1 MMVYG
6 NCRAASEL
14 YVITVTCHAID
25 ATSGRCA
32 ECIPHVLSS
41 LADCCFVFMRVFM
54 GRIYGDSSHIGYAIL
69 VHEIA
74 LILC

>member
-1 MMVYG
+1 MVYG

-32 ECIPHVLSS
+32 ERIPHVLSS
-41 LADCCFVFMRVFM
+41 MADCCLVFMCGCV
-54 GRIYGDSSHIGYAIL
+54 GRIDGDLSHLGYVIFGHD
-69 VHEIA
+69 VA